1 MNERA
6 PQFRD
11 MKNDEDTLIVFVLRL
26 VQLCQKR
33 YRWSSPVNTTSIE
46 LEEGKAVSLS
56 TIRFG
61 IPDSDE
67 LVSHLAV
74 VRQFWLQ
81 SEPINHSNVTSILLN
96 IARLRA
102 DVETRERIKALRQ
115 SFKREFYAGSFKF
128 VQGDTSVELSS
139 EELVNFWLNTFYF
152 HTDFDH
158 LRAARVIIGSDFTRR
173 FRPPTI
179 HVAPELFSSVRESL
193 GTRSAGGPMDRDS
206 PRRQSPFSAPGE
218 HARRNQ
224 IDTHT
229 KQRFLSISMFCAD
242 RSIAPVSALQ
252 PFEFPAHPRLHRSDP
267 RVPDA
272 KKRPLPKGC
281 KT

>member
-74 VRQFWLQ
+74 IRQFWLQ

-158 LRAARVIIGSDFTRR
+158 LRAARVIIGSDFTRDFAR
-173 FRPPTI
+173 QQFTWHLNCFLRYVNRLGLEALEVLWTGIPPEGSLHFLLLENT
-179 HVAPELFSSVRESL
+179 REEIKSIL
-193 GTRSAGGPMDRDS
+193 TRNNGS
-206 PRRQSPFSAPGE
+206 
-218 HARRNQ
+218 
-224 IDTHT
+224 
-229 KQRFLSISMFCAD
+229 
-242 RSIAPVSALQ
+242 
-252 PFEFPAHPRLHRSDP
+252 
-267 RVPDA
+267 
-272 KKRPLPKGC
+272 
-281 KT
+281 